1 MSAAAKGKGG
11 HVRYEVDGRPPTLL
25 AATMGLQYA
34 TLCVAGIV
42 ITPAIIVRAAG
53 GSDEYL
59 AWAVFA
65 AIFVS
70 GVTTILQAVRLW
82 RIGAG
87 FILLMGTSGAFI
99 AVSIAALSQGGPMLL
114 AKLVIVS
121 SLFQFLLSSRLLL
134 LRRLFTTTVT
144 GTVIM
149 LISVS
154 VMPIV
159 FDQLTL
165 VPEDASPA
173 AAPIT
178 FIVAVAVM
186 AGFGLRA
193 RGIGRLWAPVAG
205 VVAGSI
211 AAAFLGLYDFEQ
223 VAAAAWIGAPASGW
237 PGFDLSFGPAFW
249 ALLPGFVIVTLIGA
263 VETIGDAVG
272 IQRVSWRTPRAPDYR
287 AVQGAVAADGLG
299 NLLSGIA
306 GTVPNTTYSS
316 SISVTELTGVAS
328 RRVGMWIG
336 IIFVGLAFLPKALSL
351 ILAIPGPV
359 VGAYVLVLIAI
370 LFVLG
375 ARIAGHGGIDYRK
388 ALVIGVSFWIGVGF
402 ENDLIFSDQLGG
414 WAASVLGNGMTAGGL
429 TAIGLTAF
437 LESTGPRRRRLA
449 VEVSAASGPRIGS
462 FLRSLAERARWTPE
476 ACDRLWSAGE
486 EALLSLVGLDE
497 EEGGRKRDLLVVA
510 RVDRQTAELEFIAV
524 ASCEYIDRGVPGG
537 RNIEDRLVVMAP
549 DAPVPIE
556 NELSLRLL
564 RHVSTSVQHQQ
575 YHDTDVLTVIVSSD
589 SQEPTGQVDTAGI

>member
-1 MSAAAKGKGG
+1 MSAAAKGKVGN
-11 HVRYEVDGRPPTLL
+11 VRYEVDGRPPTLL

-121 SLFQFLLSSRLLL
+121 SLFQFLLSARLLL

-205 VVAGSI
+205 VVTGSV

-223 VAAAAWIGAPASGW
+223 VAAAAWIGAPAGGW

-272 IQRVSWRTPRAPDYR
+272 IQRVSWRTPRAPVYR

-336 IIFVGLAFLPKALSL
+336 IIFIGLAFLPKALSL

-449 VEVSAASGPRIGS
+449 VEVNAASAARIGG
-462 FLRSLAERARWTPE
+462 FLRTLGERARWTPE

-497 EEGGRKRDLLVVA
+497 EEGGRKRSLLVVA
-510 RVDRQTAELEFIAV
+510 RVDRQTAELEFIA
-524 ASCEYIDRGVPGG
+524 APGG

-575 YHDTDVLTVIVSSD
+575 YHDTDVLTVTVSSD

>member
-1 MSAAAKGKGG
+1 MTAAGKSPGAG
-11 HVRYEVDGRPPTLL
+11 IRYEADERTPTPL

-42 ITPAIIVRAAG
+42 LTPAIIVRAAG

-70 GVTTILQAVRLW
+70 GIATILQAVRLW

-87 FILLMGTSGAFI
+87 YILLMGTSGAFI
-99 AVSIAALSQGGPMLL
+99 AVSIAALSAGGPMLL

-121 SLFQFLLSSRLLL
+121 SLFQFLLSARLLL

-154 VMPIV
+154 VMPIM
-159 FDQLTL
+159 FTQLTL
-165 VPEDASPA
+165 VPDDAPRG

-178 FIVAVAVM
+178 FVVAIAVM

-211 AAAFLGLYDFEQ
+211 VAAFLGLYDFEQ
-223 VAAAAWIGAPASGW
+223 VAAAAWIGAPAGGW

-249 ALLPGFVIVTLIGA
+249 ALLPGFIIVTLIGA

-336 IIFVGLAFLPKALSL
+336 IIFLGLAFLPKALSL
-351 ILAIPGPV
+351 VLAIPGPV
-359 VGAYVLVLIAI
+359 VGAYGLVLIAI

-388 ALVIGVSFWIGVGF
+388 ALVIGVSCWVGVGF
-402 ENDLIFSDQLGG
+402 EKDLIFSDQLGG
-414 WAASVLGNGMTAGGL
+414 WVASILGNGMTAGGL

-437 LESTGPRRRRLA
+437 LESTGPRRRRLE
-449 VEVSAASGPRIGS
+449 VEVAPGSASRIGG
-462 FLRSLAERARWTPE
+462 FLRTLAERARWTPE

-486 EALLSLVGLDE
+486 EALLSLAGLDE
-497 EEGGRKRDLLVVA
+497 EEGGRKRSLLVVA
-510 RVDRQTAELEFIAV
+510 RVDRQTAELEFIA
-524 ASCEYIDRGVPGG
+524 APGG

-549 DAPVPIE
+549 DAPAPIE

-575 YHDTDVLTVIVSSD
+575 YHDTDVLTVVVSSD
-589 SQEPTGQVDTAGI
+589 SQEPTGQVDAAGI

>member
-11 HVRYEVDGRPPTLL
+11 QVRYEVDGRPPTLL

-223 VAAAAWIGAPASGW
+223 VAAAAWIGAPAGGW

-462 FLRSLAERARWTPE
+462 FLRNLAERARWTPE

>member
-1 MSAAAKGKGG
+1 MTASAKNPGTG
-11 HVRYEVDGRPPTLL
+11 VRYEADGRPPTLL

-59 AWAVFA
+59 AWAVFG

-114 AKLVIVS
+114 AKLVIAS
-121 SLFQFLLSSRLLL
+121 SLFQFLLSARLLL

-154 VMPIV
+154 VMPIM
-159 FDQLTL
+159 FNQLTL
-165 VPEDASPA
+165 VPDDVPRA
-173 AAPIT
+173 AGPIT
-178 FIVAVAVM
+178 FVVAIAVM

-211 AAAFLGLYDFEQ
+211 IAVPLGLYDLEQ
-223 VAAAAWIGAPASGW
+223 VAAAAWIGAPAGGW

-336 IIFVGLAFLPKALSL
+336 IIFLGLAFLPKALSL
-351 ILAIPGPV
+351 VLAIPGPV
-359 VGAYVLVLIAI
+359 VGAYGLVLIAI

-402 ENDLIFSDQLGG
+402 ENDLIFADQLGG
-414 WAASVLGNGMTAGGL
+414 WAASILGNGMTAGGL

-437 LESTGPRRRRLA
+437 LESTRPRRRRLE
-449 VEVSAASGPRIGS
+449 VEVAPRSAARIGG
-462 FLRSLAERARWTPE
+462 FLRALAERARWTPE

-486 EALLSLVGLDE
+486 EALLSLAGLDE
-497 EEGGRKRDLLVVA
+497 EEGGRKRSLLVVA
-510 RVDRQTAELEFIAV
+510 RVDRQTAELEFIA
-524 ASCEYIDRGVPGG
+524 APGG
-537 RNIEDRLVVMAP
+537 SNIEDRLVVMAP
-549 DAPVPIE
+549 DASVPIE

-589 SQEPTGQVDTAGI
+589 RQKPTGQVDAAGI

>member
-1 MSAAAKGKGG
+1 MSAVGKGKGG
-11 HVRYEVDGRPPTLL
+11 HVRYEADGRPPTLL

-42 ITPAIIVRAAG
+42 LTPAIIVRAAG

-70 GVTTILQAVRLW
+70 GIATILQAVRLW

-87 FILLMGTSGAFI
+87 YILLMGTSGAFI

-121 SLFQFLLSSRLLL
+121 SLFQFLLSARLLL

-154 VMPIV
+154 VMPIM
-159 FDQLTL
+159 FNQLTL
-165 VPEDASPA
+165 VPDDAPRTA
-173 AAPIT
+173 GPIT
-178 FIVAVAVM
+178 FVVAIAVM

-211 AAAFLGLYDFEQ
+211 VAVPLGLYDFEQ
-223 VAAAAWIGAPASGW
+223 VAAAAWIGFPAGGW

-336 IIFVGLAFLPKALSL
+336 IIFLGLAFLPKALSL
-351 ILAIPGPV
+351 VLAIPGPV
-359 VGAYVLVLIAI
+359 VGAYGLVLIAI

-388 ALVIGVSFWIGVGF
+388 ALVVGVSFWIGVGF

-414 WAASVLGNGMTAGGL
+414 WAASILGNGMTAGGL

-449 VEVSAASGPRIGS
+449 VEVNAASGPRIGG
-462 FLRSLAERARWTPE
+462 FLRSMAERARWTPE

-497 EEGGRKRDLLVVA
+497 EEGGRKRSLLVVA
-510 RVDRQTAELEFIAV
+510 RVDRQTAELEFIA
-524 ASCEYIDRGVPGG
+524 APGG

-575 YHDTDVLTVIVSSD
+575 YHDTDVLTVTVSSD
-589 SQEPTGQVDTAGI
+589 SQEPTGQVDAAGI

>member
-1 MSAAAKGKGG
+1 MTATAEAGPSAS
-11 HVRYEVDGRPPTLL
+11 VRYQADEKPPTLL

-42 ITPAIIVRAAG
+42 LTPAIIVRAAG

-59 AWAVFA
+59 AWAVFG

-70 GVTTILQAVRLW
+70 GITTILQAQRLW

-87 FILLMGTSGAFI
+87 YILLMGTSGAFI
-99 AVSIAALSQGGPMLL
+99 AVSIAALSAGGPVLL

-121 SLFQFLLSSRLLL
+121 SLFQFLLSARLLL

-159 FDQLTL
+159 FDQLTQ
-165 VPEDASPA
+165 VPESAPRA
-173 AAPIT
+173 AGPIS
-178 FIVAVAVM
+178 FAVAIVVM
-186 AGFGLRA
+186 VAFGLRA
-193 RGIGRLWAPVAG
+193 TGMWRLWAPVAG

-211 AAAFLGLYDFEQ
+211 VAAPLGLYEFER
-223 VAAAAWIGAPASGW
+223 VAEAAWIGAPVGGW
-237 PGFDLSFGPAFW
+237 PGFDLTFGPSFW

-263 VETIGDAVG
+263 VETIGDSVG
-272 IQRVSWRTPRAPDYR
+272 IQRVSWRVPRAPDYR

-299 NLLSGIA
+299 NLLSGLA

-336 IIFVGLAFLPKALSL
+336 VIFIGLAFLPKALAL
-351 ILAIPGPV
+351 VLAIPGPV
-359 VGAYVLVLIAI
+359 AGAYLLVLIAV

-375 ARIAGHGGIDYRK
+375 ARIAGQGGLDYRK

-414 WAASVLGNGMTAGGL
+414 WAASILGNGMTAGGL
-429 TAIGLTAF
+429 TAICLTAF
-437 LESTGPRRRRLA
+437 LESTRPRRRRLETDVNSA
-449 VEVSAASGPRIGS
+449 SAARIGR
-462 FLRSLAERARWTPE
+462 FLSTQATRARWSTE
-476 ACDRLWSAGE
+476 AAERLCSAGE
-486 EALLSLVGLDE
+486 EALLSLLGED
-497 EEGGRKRDLLVVA
+497 GDGDRGANRRLLLLA
-510 RVDRQTAELEFIAV
+510 RVDRQTAELEFIA
-524 ASCEYIDRGVPGG
+524 APGG
-537 RNIEDRLVVMAP
+537 RNIEDRLVLMTPEAP
-549 DAPVPIE
+549 APIE

-564 RHVSTSVQHQQ
+564 RHFASSVQHQQ
-575 YHDTDVLTVIVSSD
+575 YHDTDVLTVTVSSD
-589 SQEPTGQVDTAGI
+589 SKEPSGQVDTAGI

>member
-1 MSAAAKGKGG
+1 MATAETGPSAS
-11 HVRYEVDGRPPTLL
+11 VRYQADEKPPTLL

-42 ITPAIIVRAAG
+42 LTPAIIVRAAG

-59 AWAVFA
+59 AWAVFG

-70 GVTTILQAVRLW
+70 GITTILQAQRLG

-87 FILLMGTSGAFI
+87 YILLMGTSGAFI
-99 AVSIAALSQGGPMLL
+99 AVSIAALSAGGPLLL

-165 VPEDASPA
+165 VPENA
-173 AAPIT
+173 ARAAGPIS
-178 FIVAVAVM
+178 FAVAIVVM
-186 AGFGLRA
+186 VGFGLRA
-193 RGIGRLWAPVAG
+193 TGMWRLWAPVAG
-205 VVAGSI
+205 VVVGSI
-211 AAAFLGLYDFEQ
+211 VAAALGLYEFDR
-223 VAAAAWIGAPASGW
+223 VAEAAWIGAPAGGW
-237 PGFDLSFGPAFW
+237 PGLDLTFGPSFW
-249 ALLPGFVIVTLIGA
+249 SLLPGFVIVTLIGA

-272 IQRVSWRTPRAPDYR
+272 IQRVSWRVPRAPDYR
-287 AVQGAVAADGLG
+287 AVQGAVAADGFG
-299 NLLSGIA
+299 NLLSGLA

-328 RRVGMWIG
+328 RRVGVWIG
-336 IIFVGLAFLPKALSL
+336 IIFIAFAFLPKALAVV
-351 ILAIPGPV
+351 LAIPGPV
-359 VGAYVLVLIAI
+359 AGAYLLVLIAI

-375 ARIAGHGGIDYRK
+375 ARIAGHGGLDYRK

-414 WAASVLGNGMTAGGL
+414 WAASILGNGMTAGGL
-429 TAIGLTAF
+429 TAICLTAF
-437 LESTGPRRRRLA
+437 FESTRPRRRRLET
-449 VEVSAASGPRIGS
+449 EVNSASAARIGG
-462 FLRSLAERARWTPE
+462 FLRTQATRARWSTE
-476 ACDRLWSAGE
+476 AAERLWSAGE
-486 EALLSLVGLDE
+486 EALLSLIGGDE
-497 EEGGRKRDLLVVA
+497 AEGGADRRLLLLA
-510 RVDRQTAELEFIAV
+510 RVDRQTAELEFIA
-524 ASCEYIDRGVPGG
+524 APGG
-537 RNIEDRLVVMAP
+537 RNIEDRLVLMTPEAP
-549 DAPVPIE
+549 APIE

-564 RHVSTSVQHQQ
+564 RHFASSVEHQQ
-575 YHDTDVLTVIVSSD
+575 YHDTDVLTVTVSSD
-589 SQEPTGQVDTAGI
+589 SKEPSGQVEPAGI

>member
-1 MSAAAKGKGG
+1 MTAATESGPASA
-11 HVRYEVDGRPPTLL
+11 VRYEANEKTPGLL

-42 ITPAIIVRAAG
+42 LTPAIIVRAAG

-59 AWAVFA
+59 AWAVFG

-70 GVTTILQAVRLW
+70 GVTTILQARRLW

-87 FILLMGTSGAFI
+87 YILLMGTSGAFI
-99 AVSIAALSQGGPMLL
+99 AVSIAALSAGGPMLL

-121 SLFQFLLSSRLLL
+121 SLFQFLLSARLLL

-149 LISVS
+149 LISVT

-159 FDQLTL
+159 FNQLTL
-165 VPEDASPA
+165 VPEDAPPA
-173 AAPIT
+173 AGPIT
-178 FIVAVAVM
+178 FAVAIAVM
-186 AGFGLRA
+186 VAFGLRA
-193 RGIGRLWAPVAG
+193 KGIGRLWAPVAG

-211 AAAFLGLYDFEQ
+211 VAGPLGLYEFER
-223 VAAAAWIGAPASGW
+223 VAEAAWIGAPASGW

-272 IQRVSWRTPRAPDYR
+272 IQRVSWKTPRAPDYR

-336 IIFVGLAFLPKALSL
+336 IIFIGLAFLPKALSL

-388 ALVIGVSFWIGVGF
+388 ALVIGVSFWVGVGF
-402 ENDLIFSDQLGG
+402 ENDLIFADQLGG

-437 LESTGPRRRRLA
+437 LESTGARRRRLE
-449 VEVSAASGPRIGS
+449 VEVNTASASRIGG
-462 FLRSLAERARWTPE
+462 FLRHLAERARWTPE
-476 ACDRLWSAGE
+476 ACERLWSAGE

-497 EEGGRKRDLLVVA
+497 EEGGRKRSLLVIA
-510 RVDRQTAELEFIAV
+510 RVDRQTAELEFV
-524 ASCEYIDRGVPGG
+524 AAPGG

-575 YHDTDVLTVIVSSD
+575 YHETDVLTVTVSRDEAESAGHLD
-589 SQEPTGQVDTAGI
+589 SAGI

>member
-1 MSAAAKGKGG
+1 MATAATGPSAS
-11 HVRYEVDGRPPTLL
+11 VRYQADEKPPTLL

-42 ITPAIIVRAAG
+42 LTPAIIVRAAG

-59 AWAVFA
+59 AWAVFG

-70 GVTTILQAVRLW
+70 GITTILQARRLG

-87 FILLMGTSGAFI
+87 YILLMGTSGAFI
-99 AVSIAALSQGGPMLL
+99 AVSIAALSAGGPVLL

-121 SLFQFLLSSRLLL
+121 SLFQFLLSARLLL

-159 FDQLTL
+159 FDQLTQ
-165 VPEDASPA
+165 VPEDAPRA
-173 AAPIT
+173 AGPIS
-178 FIVAVAVM
+178 FAVAIVVM
-186 AGFGLRA
+186 VGFGLRA
-193 RGIGRLWAPVAG
+193 TGIWRLWAPVAG

-211 AAAFLGLYDFEQ
+211 VAAPLGLYRFEQ
-223 VAAAAWIGAPASGW
+223 VAEAAWIGAPGGGW
-237 PGFDLSFGPAFW
+237 PGFDLSFGPSFW

-272 IQRVSWRTPRAPDYR
+272 IQRVSWRVPRAPDYR

-299 NLLSGIA
+299 NLLSGLA

-336 IIFVGLAFLPKALSL
+336 IIFIGLAFLPKALAVV
-351 ILAIPGPV
+351 LAIPGPV
-359 VGAYVLVLIAI
+359 AGAYLLVLIAV

-375 ARIAGHGGIDYRK
+375 ARIAGHGGLDYRK

-414 WAASVLGNGMTAGGL
+414 WAASILSNGMTAGGL
-429 TAIGLTAF
+429 TAIFLTAF
-437 LESTGPRRRRLA
+437 FESTRPRRRRLET
-449 VEVSAASGPRIGS
+449 EVNSASAARIGG
-462 FLRSLAERARWTPE
+462 FLRTQATRARWSTE
-476 ACDRLWSAGE
+476 AAERLWSAGE
-486 EALLSLVGLDE
+486 EALLSLIGGDE
-497 EEGGRKRDLLVVA
+497 EGDRGADRRLLLLA
-510 RVDRQTAELEFIAV
+510 RVDRQTAELEFIA
-524 ASCEYIDRGVPGG
+524 APGG
-537 RNIEDRLVVMAP
+537 RNIEDRLVLMTPEAP
-549 DAPVPIE
+549 APIE

-564 RHVSTSVQHQQ
+564 RHFASSVEHQQ
-575 YHDTDVLTVIVSSD
+575 YHDTDVLTVTVGSD
-589 SQEPTGQVDTAGI
+589 SKEPTGQVEPAGI

>member
-1 MSAAAKGKGG
+1 MSVAAKAPGAG
-11 HVRYEVDGRPPTLL
+11 VRYEADERTPTPL

-42 ITPAIIVRAAG
+42 LTPAIIVRAAG

-70 GVTTILQAVRLW
+70 GIATILQAVRLW

-121 SLFQFLLSSRLLL
+121 SLFQFLLSARLLL

-154 VMPIV
+154 VMPIM
-159 FDQLTL
+159 FNQLTL
-165 VPEDASPA
+165 VPDDAPRA
-173 AAPIT
+173 AGPIT
-178 FIVAVAVM
+178 FVVAIAVM

-211 AAAFLGLYDFEQ
+211 VAVPLGLYDFEQ
-223 VAAAAWIGAPASGW
+223 VAAAAWIGAPAGGW

-336 IIFVGLAFLPKALSL
+336 IIFLGLSFLPKALSL
-351 ILAIPGPV
+351 VLAIPGPV
-359 VGAYVLVLIAI
+359 VGAYGLVLIAI

-375 ARIAGHGGIDYRK
+375 ARIAGHGGIDYR
-388 ALVIGVSFWIGVGF
+388 
-402 ENDLIFSDQLGG
+402 
-414 WAASVLGNGMTAGGL
+414 
-429 TAIGLTAF
+429 
-437 LESTGPRRRRLA
+437 RR
-449 VEVSAASGPRIGS
+449 S
-462 FLRSLAERARWTPE
+462 
-476 ACDRLWSAGE
+476 
-486 EALLSLVGLDE
+486 
-497 EEGGRKRDLLVVA
+497 
-510 RVDRQTAELEFIAV
+510 
-524 ASCEYIDRGVPGG
+524 
-537 RNIEDRLVVMAP
+537 
-549 DAPVPIE
+549 
-556 NELSLRLL
+556 
-564 RHVSTSVQHQQ
+564 
-575 YHDTDVLTVIVSSD
+575 
-589 SQEPTGQVDTAGI
+589 

>member
-1 MSAAAKGKGG
+1 MSAAAKAPGAG
-11 HVRYEVDGRPPTLL
+11 VRYEADERTPTPL

-42 ITPAIIVRAAG
+42 LTPAIIVRAAG

-70 GVTTILQAVRLW
+70 GIATILQAVRLW

-121 SLFQFLLSSRLLL
+121 SLFQFLLSARLLL

-154 VMPIV
+154 VMPIM
-159 FDQLTL
+159 FNQLTL
-165 VPEDASPA
+165 VPDDAPRTA
-173 AAPIT
+173 GPIT
-178 FIVAVAVM
+178 FVVAIAVM

-211 AAAFLGLYDFEQ
+211 VAVPLGLYDFEQ
-223 VAAAAWIGAPASGW
+223 VAAAAWIGAPAGGW

-336 IIFVGLAFLPKALSL
+336 IIFLGLAFLPKALSL
-351 ILAIPGPV
+351 VLAIPGPV
-359 VGAYVLVLIAI
+359 VGAYGLVLIAI

-388 ALVIGVSFWIGVGF
+388 ALVVGVSFWIGVGF
-402 ENDLIFSDQLGG
+402 ENDLIFADQLGG
-414 WAASVLGNGMTAGGL
+414 WAASILGNGMTAGGL

-437 LESTGPRRRRLA
+437 LESTRPRRRRLEA
-449 VEVSAASGPRIGS
+449 EVNSAAAARIGG
-462 FLRSLAERARWTPE
+462 FLRAQAARAKWGEEAAER
-476 ACDRLWSAGE
+476 LLSAGE
-486 EALLSLVGLDE
+486 EALLSLVGGDE
-497 EEGGRKRDLLVVA
+497 EVERGAKRRLLLLA
-510 RVDRQTAELEFIAV
+510 RVDRQSAELEFIA
-524 ASCEYIDRGVPGG
+524 APGG
-537 RNIEDRLVVMAP
+537 RNIEDRMVLMTPEAP
-549 DAPVPIE
+549 APIE

-564 RHVSTSVQHQQ
+564 RHFASSVQHQQ
-575 YHDTDVLTVIVSSD
+575 YHDTDVLTVNVSSD
-589 SQEPTGQVDTAGI
+589 SKEPSGQVDAAGI

>member
-1 MSAAAKGKGG
+1 MSAAAKSPGAG
-11 HVRYEVDGRPPTLL
+11 VRYEADERPPMSL

-42 ITPAIIVRAAG
+42 LTPAIIVRAAG

-70 GVTTILQAVRLW
+70 GIATILQAVRLW

-121 SLFQFLLSSRLLL
+121 SLFQFLLSARLLL

-154 VMPIV
+154 VMPIM
-159 FDQLTL
+159 FNQLTL
-165 VPEDASPA
+165 VPDDAPPA
-173 AAPIT
+173 AGPIT
-178 FIVAVAVM
+178 FVVAIAVM

-205 VVAGSI
+205 VVAGSVV
-211 AAAFLGLYDFEQ
+211 AVPFGLYDLEQ
-223 VAAAAWIGAPASGW
+223 VAAAAWIGAPAGGW

-336 IIFVGLAFLPKALSL
+336 IIFLGLAFLPKALSL

-359 VGAYVLVLIAI
+359 VGAYGLVLIAI

-388 ALVIGVSFWIGVGF
+388 ALVVGVSFWIGVGF

-414 WAASVLGNGMTAGGL
+414 WAASILGNGMTAGGL

-449 VEVSAASGPRIGS
+449 VEVNAASGPRIGG

-497 EEGGRKRDLLVVA
+497 EEGGRKRSLLVVA
-510 RVDRQTAELEFIAV
+510 RVDRQSAELEFIA
-524 ASCEYIDRGVPGG
+524 APGG

-575 YHDTDVLTVIVSSD
+575 YHDTDVLTVTVSSD
-589 SQEPTGQVDTAGI
+589 TQEPTGQVDAAGI

>member
-1 MSAAAKGKGG
+1 MTAAARNPASA
-11 HVRYEVDGRPPTLL
+11 VRYEADGRPPTVL

-42 ITPAIIVRAAG
+42 LTPAIIVRAAG

-82 RIGAG
+82 RLGAG

-121 SLFQFLLSSRLLL
+121 SLFQFLLSARLLL

-165 VPEDASPA
+165 VPADASRA

-178 FIVAVAVM
+178 FVAAIAVM

-205 VVAGSI
+205 VIAGSI
-211 AAAFLGLYDFEQ
+211 VAAPLGLYDFEQ
-223 VAAAAWIGAPASGW
+223 VAAASWFGAPAGGW

-299 NLLSGIA
+299 NLLSGLA

-328 RRVGMWIG
+328 RRIGVWIG
-336 IIFVGLAFLPKALSL
+336 IIFIGLAFLPKALSL

-359 VGAYVLVLIAI
+359 VGAYLLVLIAV

-388 ALVIGVSFWIGVGF
+388 ALVVGVSFWVGVGF
-402 ENDLIFSDQLGG
+402 ENDLMFSDQLGG
-414 WAASVLGNGMTAGGL
+414 WAASILGNGMTAGGL

-437 LESTGPRRRRLA
+437 LESTGPRRQRLE
-449 VEVSAASGPRIGS
+449 VEVAPGSAPRIGG
-462 FLRSLAERARWTPE
+462 FLGTLAERARWTPE
-476 ACDRLWSAGE
+476 ARDRLWSAGE
-486 EALLSLVGLDE
+486 EALLSLVGLDD
-497 EEGGRKRDLLVVA
+497 EEGDRKRSLLVVA
-510 RVDRQTAELEFIAV
+510 RVDRQAAELEFIA
-524 ASCEYIDRGVPGG
+524 APGG
-537 RNIEDRLVVMAP
+537 GNIEDRLVVMAH
-549 DAPVPIE
+549 DAPAPIE

-575 YHDTDVLTVIVSSD
+575 YHDTDVLTVVVSSD
-589 SQEPTGQVDTAGI
+589 SHEPKGQVDSAGI

>member
-1 MSAAAKGKGG
+1 MAAKAPGAG
-11 HVRYEVDGRPPTLL
+11 VRYEADERTPTPL

-42 ITPAIIVRAAG
+42 LTPAIIVRAAG

-70 GVTTILQAVRLW
+70 GIATILQAVRLW

-87 FILLMGTSGAFI
+87 YILLMGTSGAFI

-121 SLFQFLLSSRLLL
+121 SLFQFLLSARLLL

-154 VMPIV
+154 VMPIM
-159 FDQLTL
+159 FNQLTL
-165 VPEDASPA
+165 VPDEAPRSA
-173 AAPIT
+173 GPIT
-178 FIVAVAVM
+178 FVVAIAVM

-205 VVAGSI
+205 VVAGSVV
-211 AAAFLGLYDFEQ
+211 AAFLGLYDFEQ
-223 VAAAAWIGAPASGW
+223 VAAAAWIGAPAGGW

-336 IIFVGLAFLPKALSL
+336 IIFLGLAFLPKALAL

-359 VGAYVLVLIAI
+359 VGAYGLVLIAI

-414 WAASVLGNGMTAGGL
+414 WAASILGNGMTAGGL
-429 TAIGLTAF
+429 TAIVLTAF
-437 LESTGPRRRRLA
+437 LESTGPRRRRLE
-449 VEVSAASGPRIGS
+449 VEVTPASAPRIGG
-462 FLRSLAERARWTPE
+462 FLRTLAERARWTPE

-486 EALLSLVGLDE
+486 EALLSLAGLDE
-497 EEGGRKRDLLVVA
+497 QEGGRKRSLLVIA
-510 RVDRQTAELEFIAV
+510 RVDRQTAELEFV
-524 ASCEYIDRGVPGG
+524 AAPGG
-537 RNIEDRLVVMAP
+537 SNIEDRLVVMAP

-575 YHDTDVLTVIVSSD
+575 YHDTDVLTVKVSSD

>member
-1 MSAAAKGKGG
+1 MAAKAPGAG
-11 HVRYEVDGRPPTLL
+11 VRYEADERTPTLL

-42 ITPAIIVRAAG
+42 LTPAIIVRAAG

-70 GVTTILQAVRLW
+70 GIATILQAVRLW

-121 SLFQFLLSSRLLL
+121 SLFQFLLSARLLL

-154 VMPIV
+154 VMPIM
-159 FDQLTL
+159 FNQLTL
-165 VPEDASPA
+165 VPDDAPRTA
-173 AAPIT
+173 GPIT
-178 FIVAVAVM
+178 FVVAIAVM

-211 AAAFLGLYDFEQ
+211 VAVPLGLYDFEQ
-223 VAAAAWIGAPASGW
+223 VAAAAWIGAPAGGW

-336 IIFVGLAFLPKALSL
+336 IIFLGLAFLPKALSL
-351 ILAIPGPV
+351 VLAIPGPV
-359 VGAYVLVLIAI
+359 VGAYGLVLIAI

-388 ALVIGVSFWIGVGF
+388 ALVVGVSFWIGVGF
-402 ENDLIFSDQLGG
+402 ENDLIFADQLGG
-414 WAASVLGNGMTAGGL
+414 WAASILGNGMTAGGL

-437 LESTGPRRRRLA
+437 LESTRPRRRRLEA
-449 VEVSAASGPRIGS
+449 EVNSAAAARIGA
-462 FLRSLAERARWTPE
+462 FLRAQAARAKWGEEAAER
-476 ACDRLWSAGE
+476 LLSAGE
-486 EALLSLVGLDE
+486 EALLSLVGGDE
-497 EEGGRKRDLLVVA
+497 EVDRGAKRRLLLLA
-510 RVDRQTAELEFIAV
+510 RVDRQSAELEFIA
-524 ASCEYIDRGVPGG
+524 APGG
-537 RNIEDRLVVMAP
+537 RNIEDRMVLMTPEAP
-549 DAPVPIE
+549 APIE

-564 RHVSTSVQHQQ
+564 RHFASSVQHQQ
-575 YHDTDVLTVIVSSD
+575 YRDTDVLTVTVSSD
-589 SQEPTGQVDTAGI
+589 SKEPSGQVDTAGI

>member
-1 MSAAAKGKGG
+1 MTAAAKSPGTG
-11 HVRYEVDGRPPTLL
+11 VRYEPDGRPPALL

-42 ITPAIIVRAAG
+42 LTPAIIVRAAG

-70 GVTTILQAVRLW
+70 GITTILQAVRLW

-121 SLFQFLLSSRLLL
+121 SLFQFLLSTRLLL

-149 LISVS
+149 LISVT

-159 FDQLTL
+159 FDQLTQ
-165 VPEDASPA
+165 VPENAPGVA
-173 AAPIT
+173 GPIT
-178 FIVAVAVM
+178 FVVAIAVM

-211 AAAFLGLYDFEQ
+211 VAAFFGLYDFEQ
-223 VAAAAWIGAPASGW
+223 VAAAAWLGAPAGGW
-237 PGFDLSFGPAFW
+237 PGFDLTFGPAFW

-272 IQRVSWRTPRAPDYR
+272 IQRVSWRAPRAPDYR

-328 RRVGMWIG
+328 RRVGVWIG
-336 IIFVGLAFLPKALSL
+336 IIFIGLAFLPKALAL

-359 VGAYVLVLIAI
+359 AGAYLLVLIAI

-402 ENDLIFSDQLGG
+402 ENDLIFSDRMGD

-429 TAIGLTAF
+429 TAIVLTAF
-437 LESTGPRRRRLA
+437 LESTGARRRRLQ
-449 VEVSAASGPRIGS
+449 VEVSAASAARIGG
-462 FLRSLAERARWTPE
+462 FLRSLAEKARWAPE
-476 ACDRLWSAGE
+476 ACDRIWSAGE
-486 EALLSLVGLDE
+486 EAVLSLVGLDE
-497 EEGGRKRDLLVVA
+497 EEGGRKRGLLVTA
-510 RVDRQTAELEFIAV
+510 RVDRQTAELEFV
-524 ASCEYIDRGVPGG
+524 AAPGG

-549 DAPVPIE
+549 DAPGPVE
-556 NELSLRLL
+556 HELSLRLL
-564 RHVSTSVQHQQ
+564 RHVSSSVQHQQ
-575 YHDTDVLTVIVSSD
+575 YHDTDVLTVTVNSD
-589 SQEPTGQVDTAGI
+589 GQESAGHVDSAGI

>member
-1 MSAAAKGKGG
+1 MTAGAAGSAAGG
-11 HVRYEVDGRPPTLL
+11 VRYEADGRPPPLL

-34 TLCVAGIV
+34 ALCVAGIV
-42 ITPAIIVRAAG
+42 LTPAIIVRAAG

-59 AWAVFA
+59 TWAVFA
-65 AIFVS
+65 AMLVS
-70 GVTTILQAVRLW
+70 GVATILQALRLG

-87 FILLMGTSGAFI
+87 YILLMGTSGAFI
-99 AVSIAALSQGGPMLL
+99 AVSIAALKEGGPVLL

-165 VPEDASPA
+165 VPADAPPA
-173 AAPIT
+173 AGPIA
-178 FIVAVAVM
+178 FAAAIVVM
-186 AGFGLRA
+186 VGWGLRA
-193 RGIGRLWAPVAG
+193 RGIWRLWAPVAG
-205 VVAGSI
+205 VVTGS
-211 AAAFLGLYDFEQ
+211 AAALSLGLYDFEQ
-223 VAAAAWIGAPASGW
+223 VAAAGLFGVPAGGW

-299 NLLSGIA
+299 NLLSGLA

-336 IIFVGLAFLPKALSL
+336 IIFIGLAFLPKALSL
-351 ILAIPGPV
+351 LLAIPGPV
-359 VGAYVLVLIAI
+359 VGAYVLVLISI

-375 ARIAGHGGIDYRK
+375 ARIAGHGGLDYRK
-388 ALVIGVSFWIGVGF
+388 ALVIGLSFWIGFGF
-402 ENDLIFSDQLGG
+402 EHDLIFADQLGG
-414 WAASVLGNGMTAGGL
+414 WAASILGNGMTAGGL
-429 TAIGLTAF
+429 TAIALTAF
-437 LESTGPRRRRLA
+437 LEATGARRRRL
-449 VEVSAASGPRIGS
+449 EVRLDPVSVPRIGA
-462 FLRSLAERARWTPE
+462 FLGELAGRAQWTPE
-476 ACDRLWSAGE
+476 ACGRLLAAGE
-486 EALLSLVGLDE
+486 EALLSLAGAEDGKVE
-497 EEGGRKRDLLVVA
+497 RERHLLLIA
-510 RVDRQTAELEFIAV
+510 RVDRHTARLEFIA
-524 ASCEYIDRGVPGG
+524 ASVGG
-537 RNIEDRLVVMAP
+537 NIEDRLVLMAP
-549 DAPVPIE
+549 EAPAPIE
-556 NELSLRLL
+556 QELSLRLL

-575 YHDTDVLTVIVSSD
+575 YHETDVLTVTVDSD
-589 SQEPTGQVDTAGI
+589 EAAAAGRVNAAEM

>member
-1 MSAAAKGKGG
+1 MTAAGKSPGAG
-11 HVRYEVDGRPPTLL
+11 IRYEADERTPTPL

-42 ITPAIIVRAAG
+42 LTPAIIVRAAG

-70 GVTTILQAVRLW
+70 GIATILQAVRLW

-87 FILLMGTSGAFI
+87 YILLMGTSGAFI
-99 AVSIAALSQGGPMLL
+99 AVSIAALSAGGPMLL

-121 SLFQFLLSSRLLL
+121 SLFQFLLSARLLL

-154 VMPIV
+154 VMPIM
-159 FDQLTL
+159 FTQLTL
-165 VPEDASPA
+165 VPDDAPRG

-178 FIVAVAVM
+178 FVVAIAVM

-211 AAAFLGLYDFEQ
+211 VAAFLGLYDFEQ
-223 VAAAAWIGAPASGW
+223 VAAAAWIGAPAGGW

-249 ALLPGFVIVTLIGA
+249 ALLPGFIIVTLIGA

-336 IIFVGLAFLPKALSL
+336 IIFLGLAFLPKALSL
-351 ILAIPGPV
+351 VLAIPGPV
-359 VGAYVLVLIAI
+359 VGAYGLVLIAI

-414 WAASVLGNGMTAGGL
+414 WVASILGNGMTAGGL

-437 LESTGPRRRRLA
+437 LESTGPRRRRLE
-449 VEVSAASGPRIGS
+449 VEVAPGSASRIGG
-462 FLRSLAERARWTPE
+462 FLRTLAERARWTPE

-486 EALLSLVGLDE
+486 EALLSLAGLDE
-497 EEGGRKRDLLVVA
+497 EEGGRKRSLLVVA
-510 RVDRQTAELEFIAV
+510 RVDRQTAELEFIA
-524 ASCEYIDRGVPGG
+524 APGG

-549 DAPVPIE
+549 DAPAPIE

-575 YHDTDVLTVIVSSD
+575 YHDTDVLTVVVSSD
-589 SQEPTGQVDTAGI
+589 SQEPTGQVDAAGI

>member
-1 MSAAAKGKGG
+1 MATAETGPSAS
-11 HVRYEVDGRPPTLL
+11 VRYQADEKPPTLL

-42 ITPAIIVRAAG
+42 LTPAIIVRAAG

-59 AWAVFA
+59 AWAVFG

-70 GVTTILQAVRLW
+70 GITTILQAQRLW

-87 FILLMGTSGAFI
+87 YILLMGTSGAFI
-99 AVSIAALSQGGPMLL
+99 AVSIAALSAGGPLLL

-165 VPEDASPA
+165 VPENA
-173 AAPIT
+173 ARAAGPIS
-178 FIVAVAVM
+178 FAVAIVVM
-186 AGFGLRA
+186 VGFGLRA
-193 RGIGRLWAPVAG
+193 TGMWRLWAPVTG
-205 VVAGSI
+205 VVVGSI
-211 AAAFLGLYDFEQ
+211 VAAALGLYEFDR
-223 VAAAAWIGAPASGW
+223 VAEAAWIGAPAGGW
-237 PGFDLSFGPAFW
+237 PGLDLTFGPSFW

-263 VETIGDAVG
+263 VETIGDSVG
-272 IQRVSWRTPRAPDYR
+272 IQRVSWRVPRAPDYR
-287 AVQGAVAADGLG
+287 AVQGAVAADGFG
-299 NLLSGIA
+299 NLLSGLA

-328 RRVGMWIG
+328 RRVGVWIG
-336 IIFVGLAFLPKALSL
+336 IIFIAFAFLPKALAVV
-351 ILAIPGPV
+351 LAIPGPV
-359 VGAYVLVLIAI
+359 AGAYLLVLIAI

-375 ARIAGHGGIDYRK
+375 ARIAGHGGLDYRK

-414 WAASVLGNGMTAGGL
+414 WAASILGNGMTAGGL
-429 TAIGLTAF
+429 TAICLTAF
-437 LESTGPRRRRLA
+437 FESTRPRRRRLET
-449 VEVSAASGPRIGS
+449 EVNSAAAARIGG
-462 FLRSLAERARWTPE
+462 FLRAQATRARWSRE
-476 ACDRLWSAGE
+476 ASERLWSAGE
-486 EALLSLVGLDE
+486 EALLSLVGGDK
-497 EEGGRKRDLLVVA
+497 EGGRGANRRLLLLA
-510 RVDRQTAELEFIAV
+510 RVDRQTAELEFIA
-524 ASCEYIDRGVPGG
+524 APGG
-537 RNIEDRLVVMAP
+537 RNIEDRLVLMTPEAP
-549 DAPVPIE
+549 APIE

-564 RHVSTSVQHQQ
+564 RHFASSVEHQQ
-575 YHDTDVLTVIVSSD
+575 YHDTDVLTVTVSSD
-589 SQEPTGQVDTAGI
+589 SKEPSGQVDTAGI

>member
-1 MSAAAKGKGG
+1 MSAAARAPGAG
-11 HVRYEVDGRPPTLL
+11 VRYEADERTPTLL

-42 ITPAIIVRAAG
+42 LTPAIIVRAAG

-70 GVTTILQAVRLW
+70 GVATILQAVRLW

-87 FILLMGTSGAFI
+87 YILLMGTSGAFI
-99 AVSIAALSQGGPMLL
+99 AVSIAALSAGGPMLL

-121 SLFQFLLSSRLLL
+121 SLFQFLLSARLLL

-154 VMPIV
+154 VMPIM
-159 FDQLTL
+159 FNQLTL
-165 VPEDASPA
+165 VPDDAPRA
-173 AAPIT
+173 AGPIT
-178 FIVAVAVM
+178 FVVAIVVM

-211 AAAFLGLYDFEQ
+211 VAAFLGLYDFEQ
-223 VAAAAWIGAPASGW
+223 VAAAAWIGAPAGGW

-299 NLLSGIA
+299 NLLSGLA

-336 IIFVGLAFLPKALSL
+336 IIFLGLAFLPKALSL
-351 ILAIPGPV
+351 VLAIPGPV
-359 VGAYVLVLIAI
+359 VGAYGLVLIAI

-402 ENDLIFSDQLGG
+402 ENDLIFADQLGG
-414 WAASVLGNGMTAGGL
+414 WAASILGNGMTAGGL
-429 TAIGLTAF
+429 TAICLTAF
-437 LESTGPRRRRLA
+437 LESTRPRRRRLET
-449 VEVSAASGPRIGS
+449 EVSSAAAARIGG
-462 FLRSLAERARWTPE
+462 FLRVQAARAKWGEEAAER
-476 ACDRLWSAGE
+476 LFSAGE
-486 EALLSLVGLDE
+486 EALLSLVGGDE
-497 EEGGRKRDLLVVA
+497 IAKRAAKRRLLLLA
-510 RVDRQTAELEFIAV
+510 RVDRQSAELEFV
-524 ASCEYIDRGVPGG
+524 AAPGG
-537 RNIEDRLVVMAP
+537 RNIEDRMVLMTPEAP
-549 DAPVPIE
+549 APIE

-564 RHVSTSVQHQQ
+564 RHFASSVQHQQ
-575 YHDTDVLTVIVSSD
+575 YHDTDVLTVAVSSD
-589 SQEPTGQVDTAGI
+589 SREPSGHVEPAGI

>member
-1 MSAAAKGKGG
+1 MTATAATGPSAS
-11 HVRYEVDGRPPTLL
+11 VRYQADEKPPTLL

-42 ITPAIIVRAAG
+42 LTPAIIVRAAG

-59 AWAVFA
+59 AWAVFG

-70 GVTTILQAVRLW
+70 GITTILQAQRLW

-87 FILLMGTSGAFI
+87 YILLMGTSGAFI
-99 AVSIAALSQGGPMLL
+99 AVSIAALSAGGPMLL
-114 AKLVIVS
+114 AKLVIAS
-121 SLFQFLLSSRLLL
+121 SLFQFLLSARLLL

-159 FDQLTL
+159 FDLLTQI
-165 VPEDASPA
+165 PESVSRSAG
-173 AAPIT
+173 PIS
-178 FIVAVAVM
+178 FAVAIAVM
-186 AGFGLRA
+186 VGFGLRA
-193 RGIGRLWAPVAG
+193 TGMWRLWAPVAG

-211 AAAFLGLYDFEQ
+211 VAAPLGLYRFER
-223 VAAAAWIGAPASGW
+223 VAEAAWIGAPASGW
-237 PGFDLSFGPAFW
+237 PGFDLTFGPSFW

-263 VETIGDAVG
+263 VETIGDSVG
-272 IQRVSWRTPRAPDYR
+272 IQRVSWRVPRAPDYR

-299 NLLSGIA
+299 NLLSGLA

-336 IIFVGLAFLPKALSL
+336 IIFIGLAFLPKALAL
-351 ILAIPGPV
+351 VLAIPGPV
-359 VGAYVLVLIAI
+359 AGAYLLVLISI

-375 ARIAGHGGIDYRK
+375 ARIAGHGGLDYRK

-414 WAASVLGNGMTAGGL
+414 WAASILGNGMTAGGL
-429 TAIGLTAF
+429 TAICLTAF
-437 LESTGPRRRRLA
+437 LESTRPRRRRLET
-449 VEVSAASGPRIGS
+449 EVDSASAARIGG
-462 FLRSLAERARWTPE
+462 FLRTQATRARWSTE
-476 ACDRLWSAGE
+476 AAERLWSAGE
-486 EALLSLVGLDE
+486 EALLSLLGGDDE
-497 EEGGRKRDLLVVA
+497 GDSGTKRRLLLLA
-510 RVDRQTAELEFIAV
+510 RVDRQTAELEFIA
-524 ASCEYIDRGVPGG
+524 APSG
-537 RNIEDRLVVMAP
+537 RNIEDRLVLMTPEAP
-549 DAPVPIE
+549 TPIE

-564 RHVSTSVQHQQ
+564 RHFSSSVQHQQ
-575 YHDTDVLTVIVSSD
+575 YHDTDVLTVTVSSD
-589 SQEPTGQVDTAGI
+589 SKEPSGQVDTAGI

>member
-336 IIFVGLAFLPKALSL
+336 IIFIGLAFLPKALSL